1 VQTPARE
8 RLLSFFP
15 ARDSF
20 EVRHFIITCQASVH
34 RFVMSSGVEI
44 SLILNSFFLSSQRF
58 DALTPVRLASGLPVY
73 VAASQPLHSRLR
85 CASLGMTTTKIS
97 AVALASLPRARLGF
111 PGENAR
117 AFGKYRHTLRL
128 GAFADKRDKAHRGR
142 A

>member
-34 RFVMSSGVEI
+34 RFVMSSGVET

-58 DALTPVRLASGLPVY
+58 DTLISGSLSLRP
-73 VAASQPLHSRLR
+73 SRLCR
-85 CASLGMTTTKIS
+85 
-97 AVALASLPRARLGF
+97 GF
-111 PGENAR
+111 PAAPFSTSLRFAR
-117 AFGKYRHTLRL
+117 NDNY
-128 GAFADKRDKAHRGR
+128 
-142 A
+142 